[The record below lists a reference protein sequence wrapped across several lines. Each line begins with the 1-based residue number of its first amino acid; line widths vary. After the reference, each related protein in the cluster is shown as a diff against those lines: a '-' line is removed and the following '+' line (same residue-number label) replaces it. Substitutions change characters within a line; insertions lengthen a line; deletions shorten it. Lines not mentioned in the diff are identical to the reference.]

1 MLQLNV
7 ACHDNTTM
15 DVTSHHLDI
24 IPYNWPSEV
33 NIDNS
38 NAEEISK
45 RGESFGKPVGKGEYL
60 PSLSKNHKRE
70 GTVR

>member
-1 MLQLNV
+1 
-7 ACHDNTTM
+7 M

-24 IPYNWPSEV
+24 LPPGDNWPSELSV
-33 NIDNS
+33 VDNTHS
-38 NAEEISK
+38 EEVSK

-60 PSLSKNHKRE
+60 SSLLKNHKHE

>member
-1 MLQLNV
+1 
-7 ACHDNTTM
+7 M

-24 IPYNWPSEV
+24 VPAGQTTWPTE
-33 NIDNS
+33 NDS
-38 NAEEISK
+38 NGGEETSK

-60 PSLSKNHKRE
+60 PSLSKNYKRE